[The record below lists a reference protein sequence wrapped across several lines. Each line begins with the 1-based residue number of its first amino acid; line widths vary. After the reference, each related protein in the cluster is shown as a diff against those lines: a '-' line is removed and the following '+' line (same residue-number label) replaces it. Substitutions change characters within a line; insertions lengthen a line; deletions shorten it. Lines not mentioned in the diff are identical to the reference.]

1 MAILVTGG
9 AGYIASHTI
18 LSLIEQ
24 GNEVIIIDNLSNS
37 YYDSLLKIKEITG
50 CDCLFYKGDI
60 LDKKLLLKI
69 FDENNITAVM
79 HFAGA
84 KSVSES
90 VIRPLQY
97 YRNNVS
103 GTFSLVKAMEESGVE
118 NLIFSSSATV
128 YGEPKIIPVNESC
141 AIGGTTN
148 PYGTSK
154 LFVENFLRD
163 YSKASPNF
171 KTIVLR
177 YFNPIGAHSSGKIGE
192 DPNGIPNNLMPFI
205 CQVAIGKQKT
215 LKIYGN
221 DYPTKDGTGIRDYI
235 HVMDLAEGHVAA
247 LNNINQGANYRVY
260 NLGTGIGYSVLELL
274 EAFQKVTTRRVPY
287 VFTKRRSGD
296 IAECWSDPTKAYEE
310 LGWKARRGLE
320 DMIRDAWNWQQ
331 KNPNGFKK
339 V

>member
-1 MAILVTGG
+1 
-9 AGYIASHTI
+9 
-18 LSLIEQ
+18 
-24 GNEVIIIDNLSNS
+24 
-37 YYDSLLKIKEITG
+37 
-50 CDCLFYKGDI
+50 
-60 LDKKLLLKI
+60 
-69 FDENNITAVM
+69 
-79 HFAGA
+79 
-84 KSVSES
+84 
-90 VIRPLQY
+90 
-97 YRNNVS
+97 
-103 GTFSLVKAMEESGVE
+103 
-118 NLIFSSSATV
+118 
-128 YGEPKIIPVNESC
+128 
-141 AIGGTTN
+141 
-148 PYGTSK
+148 
-154 LFVENFLRD
+154 
-163 YSKASPNF
+163 
-171 KTIVLR
+171 
-177 YFNPIGAHSSGKIGE
+177 FNPIGAHSSGKIGE

>member
-1 MAILVTGG
+1 
-9 AGYIASHTI
+9 
-18 LSLIEQ
+18 
-24 GNEVIIIDNLSNS
+24 
-37 YYDSLLKIKEITG
+37 
-50 CDCLFYKGDI
+50 
-60 LDKKLLLKI
+60 
-69 FDENNITAVM
+69 
-79 HFAGA
+79 
-84 KSVSES
+84 
-90 VIRPLQY
+90 
-97 YRNNVS
+97 
-103 GTFSLVKAMEESGVE
+103 
-118 NLIFSSSATV
+118 
-128 YGEPKIIPVNESC
+128 
-141 AIGGTTN
+141 
-148 PYGTSK
+148 YGTSK